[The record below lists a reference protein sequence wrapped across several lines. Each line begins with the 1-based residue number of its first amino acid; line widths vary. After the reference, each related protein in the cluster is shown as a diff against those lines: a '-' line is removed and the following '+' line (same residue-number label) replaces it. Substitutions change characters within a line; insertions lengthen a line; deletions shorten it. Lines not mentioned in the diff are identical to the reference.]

1 MVSVGNPATILLVDD
16 DAAVRRFARRIL
28 TQQGF
33 HVIEAADGAEALD
46 VASAYADPVHLL
58 LTDVIMP
65 KVNGLVLAERLLRK
79 RPDISVLYMS
89 GYVEGSMLLAKRP
102 ESILLQKPFTPNGL
116 IEAVRQVLASKEQ
129 Q

>member
-1 MVSVGNPATILLVDD
+1 MISVGNPATILLVDD
-16 DAAVRRFARRIL
+16 DEALRRFAQRIL

-33 HVIEAADGAEALD
+33 HVIQAADGTEALE

-58 LTDVIMP
+58 LADVIMP
-65 KVNGLVLAERLLRK
+65 KVNGLVLAERLLQE
-79 RPDISVLYMS
+79 RPDIRVVYMS

-102 ESILLQKPFTPNGL
+102 ESIVLQKPFTPDSL
-116 IEAVRQVLASKEQ
+116 IKAVRQELASKEQ